1 MKFKNCVFLL
11 FAVLLMGSSISNAQT
26 ESKIDGLVYWD
37 YYYNFKNSVP
47 AEQDRNAFQF
57 RRIYFTFENNI
68 TADLKV
74 RFRLESEHGT
84 YGSTS
89 KINPFVKHAYLEW
102 SNLIPQHKLYLG
114 IAETNAFKNSEEYW
128 GYRSIE
134 KTIMDLQKISSSAD
148 MGIALKGDM
157 LGGKVHHWL
166 TVFNGTG
173 YGSSEIDRS
182 KKIGYA
188 FWLTP
193 MKGLILEGYYDFES
207 QDPTGKQT
215 AASLSSAKDYTAS
228 TGYNTMKGFVGY
240 DHPRFTVGAEAF
252 WRTNEK
258 SGIENVATAYD
269 DVKKEYKIT
278 GSTPVDVKRFGYSVF
293 GSVITPI
300 PKVKAFARYDFF
312 DNNSEDKVMTK
323 FDKATGKLT
332 GGVDDDFT
340 MIFAG
345 LDYIPV
351 ANLHIMPNVIIK
363 SYAKEGL
370 DNDITGRL
378 TLYYKFDSGKIIVQ

>member
-1 MKFKNCVFLL
+1 MRIRGLLL
-11 FAVLLMGSSISNAQT
+11 FCLAFLPFVLKAQI
-26 ESKIDGLVYWD
+26 ESKIDGLVYSD
-37 YYYNFKNSVP
+37 YYYQFKNSIN
-47 AEQDRNAFQF
+47 AEKDRNAFQF

-68 TADLKV
+68 TQNIKV
-74 RFRLESEHGT
+74 RFRLESEHAS
-84 YGSTS
+84 YGSAT

-102 SNLIPQHKLYLG
+102 TNLIPQHRIYFGL
-114 IAETNAFKNSEEYW
+114 AETNAFKNSEEYW

-148 MGIALKGDM
+148 MGISLKGDL

-173 YGSSEIDRS
+173 CGSSEIDRF

-193 MKGLILEGYYDFES
+193 IKGLILEGYYDFES

-215 AASLSSAKDYTAS
+215 AANLSSAKDYAAGK
-228 TGYNTMKGFVGY
+228 GYNTVKGFVGY
-240 DHPRFTVGAEAF
+240 DHPRFTLGAEAF
-252 WRTNEK
+252 FRTNEK

-278 GSTPVDVKRFGYSVF
+278 ASTPVDVKRFGYSVF

-300 PKVKAFARYDFF
+300 PKLKAFARYDFF
-312 DNNSEDKVMTK
+312 DNNNEDNVSTK

-332 GGVDDDFT
+332 SGTDDEFT

-345 LDYIPV
+345 LDYIPS

-363 SYAKEGL
+363 SYAKDGL

-378 TLYYKFDSGKIIVQ
+378 TLYYKFDSGKIIVE

>member
-1 MKFKNCVFLL
+1 MRIRGLLL
-11 FAVLLMGSSISNAQT
+11 FCLAFLPFVLKAQI
-26 ESKIDGLVYWD
+26 ESKIDGLVYSD
-37 YYYNFKNSVP
+37 YYYQFKNSIN
-47 AEQDRNAFQF
+47 AEKDRNAFQF

-68 TADLKV
+68 TQNIKV
-74 RFRLESEHGT
+74 RFRLESEHAS
-84 YGSTS
+84 YGSAT

-102 SNLIPQHKLYLG
+102 TNLIPQHRIYFGL
-114 IAETNAFKNSEEYW
+114 AETNAFKNSEEYW

-148 MGIALKGDM
+148 MGISLKGDL

-173 YGSSEIDRS
+173 CGSSEIDRF

-193 MKGLILEGYYDFES
+193 IKGLILEGYYDFES

-215 AASLSSAKDYTAS
+215 AANLSSAKDYAAGK
-228 TGYNTMKGFVGY
+228 GYNTVKGFVGY
-240 DHPRFTVGAEAF
+240 DHPRFTLGAEAF
-252 WRTNEK
+252 FRTNEK

-278 GSTPVDVKRFGYSVF
+278 ASTPVDVKRFGYSVF

-300 PKVKAFARYDFF
+300 PKLKAFARYDFF
-312 DNNSEDKVMTK
+312 DNNNEDNVSTK

-332 GGVDDDFT
+332 SGTDDEFT

-345 LDYIPV
+345 LDYIPS

-363 SYAKEGL
+363 SYAKDGL
-370 DNDITGRL
+370 D
-378 TLYYKFDSGKIIVQ
+378 

>member
-1 MKFKNCVFLL
+1 MRTRGLWLFFLTFL
-11 FAVLLMGSSISNAQT
+11 PAILSAQI
-26 ESKIDGLVYWD
+26 ESKIDGLVYSD
-37 YYYNFKNSVP
+37 YYYQFKNSV
-47 AEQDRNAFQF
+47 AGEQDRNAFQF

-68 TADLKV
+68 TQNIKV
-74 RFRLESEHGT
+74 RFRLESEHAS
-84 YGSTS
+84 YGSAT

-102 SNLIPQHKLYLG
+102 TNLIPQHRIYFGL
-114 IAETNAFKNSEEYW
+114 AETNAFKNSEEYW

-134 KTIMDLQKISSSAD
+134 KTIMDLQKICSSSD
-148 MGIALKGDM
+148 MGFAIRGDM
-157 LGGKVHHWL
+157 FNNIFHHWL
-166 TVFNGTG
+166 TIFNGPG
-173 YGSSEIDRS
+173 YGSSEIDRF

-188 FWLTP
+188 LWLTP
-193 MKGLILEGYYDFES
+193 IKGLILEGYYDFES

-215 AASLSSAKDYTAS
+215 AASLSSAKDYAAS
-228 TGYNTMKGFVGY
+228 TGYNTLKGFVGY

-269 DVKKEYKIT
+269 DVKKEYTIT
-278 GSTPVDVKRFGYSVF
+278 GATPVDVKRFGYSVF

-300 PKVKAFARYDFF
+300 PKLKAFARYDFF
-312 DNNSEDKVMTK
+312 DNNTEDNVITK

-332 GGVDDDFT
+332 SGTDDDFT

-345 LDYIPV
+345 LDYIPT

>member
-1 MKFKNCVFLL
+1 MRIRGPFLL
-11 FAVLLMGSSISNAQT
+11 FLIFLSGVLNAQI
-26 ESKIDGLVYWD
+26 ESKIDGLVYAD
-37 YYYNFKNSVP
+37 YYYQFKNIVA
-47 AEQDRNAFQF
+47 AEKDRNAFQF

-68 TADLKV
+68 TQNIKV
-74 RFRLESEHGT
+74 RFRLESEHGA
-84 YGSTS
+84 YGSTA

-102 SNLIPQHKLYLG
+102 SNLIPQHKIYLG
-114 IAETNAFKNSEEYW
+114 MAETNAFKNSEEYW

-148 MGIALKGDM
+148 MGVALKGDL

-173 YGSSEIDRS
+173 CGSAEIDRF

-188 FWLTP
+188 LWLTP
-193 MKGLILEGYYDFES
+193 IKGLILEGYYDFES

-215 AASLSSAKDYTAS
+215 AANLSSAKDYTAGK
-228 TGYNTMKGFVGY
+228 GYNTMKGFVGY

-252 WRTNEK
+252 WRTNEQ
-258 SGIENVATAYD
+258 SGLQNVATVFD
-269 DVKKEYKIT
+269 DEKKEYQIT
-278 GSTPVDVKRFGYSVF
+278 ASTPVDVKRFGYSVF

-300 PKVKAFARYDFF
+300 PKVKVFARYDFF
-312 DNNSEDKVMTK
+312 DNNSKDNVITK
-323 FDKATGKLT
+323 FDKVTGKLLS
-332 GGVDDDFT
+332 GVDDEFT

-345 LDYIPV
+345 LNYIPA